1 MKVALVPN
9 HGMAKSRDAAERL
22 GDWLRGKGE
31 EVHIEGASVL
41 DADGEGEATE
51 AWYAVRDAR
60 GHVQEVLHDHAMDV
74 RSCDLVIALGGD
86 GTTLRAARLVGVSG
100 IPLLSLNFG
109 RLGFLSG
116 GDAGDM
122 FDVVTQAMRDEL
134 RISPRAAL
142 SVEVLH
148 ASGGADLYFALN
160 EAVLHADTCKAVD
173 FSLAVNDVELFTM
186 RGDGIIVCTATGST
200 AYALSA
206 GGPFV
211 TPEHRGPLIVPLA
224 PHTLK
229 ARPVVCGSD
238 DVVGIVRQDTTSSDV
253 HLFVDGK
260 MTQAGDG
267 GNSAISIRRGPA
279 DVILLKPKADTFYRS
294 CARTFLS

>member
-1 MKVALVPN
+1 MRVALVPN

-31 EVHIEGASVL
+31 EVRFEGAFVM
-41 DADGEGEATE
+41 DADDGEEAVE
-51 AWYAVRDAR
+51 ARYAVRDAQGR
-60 GHVQEVLHDHAMDV
+60 LQDVPHDHVEDI
-74 RSCDLVIALGGD
+74 RGCDLVIALGGD
-86 GTTLRAARLVGVSG
+86 GTTLRAARLIGFSG

-122 FDVVTQAMRDEL
+122 FDVVTQAMHGDL
-134 RISPRAAL
+134 RVSPRAAL

-148 ASGGADLYFALN
+148 ASGGSDLYFALN

-173 FSLAVNDVELFTM
+173 LSLSVNDIELFMM

-229 ARPVVCGSD
+229 ARPVVCGGD
-238 DVVGIVRQDTTSSDV
+238 DVVGIVRQDATSSDV

-260 MTQAGDG
+260 MARPDDG
-267 GNSAISIRRGPA
+267 GVSAVSIRRGPE
-279 DVILLKPKADTFYRS
+279 DVLLLKPREDTFYRS